1 MRLQVHKISFPRT
14 ANYEYGMERE
24 DDTREAFRLSKA
36 MSLDIPRESKTEAS
50 ATRRILSSG
59 RLSTHT
65 SVTAYEKGDEGTAA
79 SAASTP
85 ADKPTFLQSL
95 IRKLQ
100 PKTPQPSPIT
110 EKSSP
115 SLYSR
120 KTTRIFALPQAWK
133 TTLFR
138 TSPTP
143 ILTPSEPSTM
153 APVPKRN
160 PIPAHWRIEPL
171 ASERSLLLSER
182 QKRASR
188 RDSVASLGGERSDLE
203 DEEAFLRWMALE
215 EWRVQHKILVEDYE
229 SLTGQGV
236 DAVSVL

>member
-1 MRLQVHKISFPRT
+1 
-14 ANYEYGMERE
+14 
-24 DDTREAFRLSKA
+24 
-36 MSLDIPRESKTEAS
+36 
-50 ATRRILSSG
+50 
-59 RLSTHT
+59 
-65 SVTAYEKGDEGTAA
+65 
-79 SAASTP
+79 
-85 ADKPTFLQSL
+85 
-95 IRKLQ
+95 
-100 PKTPQPSPIT
+100 
-110 EKSSP
+110 
-115 SLYSR
+115 
-120 KTTRIFALPQAWK
+120 
-133 TTLFR
+133 
-138 TSPTP
+138 
-143 ILTPSEPSTM
+143 M